1 MRSAKTEP
9 TAGALRVQP
18 PGSARLVPDPMLY
31 GPGQEPLYRNAPCI
45 DDARGVFWQALG

>member
-9 TAGALRVQP
+9 TPAALRGQP
-18 PGSARLVPDPMLY
+18 LGSARLVPDPMMD